1 MCHIRIVVCAD
12 LSELVWGVLLTQK
25 ILKIYIL
32 YPRAWKSVF
41 LDEINDDIYI
51 SKQGTCN
58 LFEGIWLV
66 GCFYM
71 YVLIH
76 DCEFLSRYTNNDI

>member
-1 MCHIRIVVCAD
+1 MCQIRIVVCAD
-12 LSELVWGVLLTQK
+12 FSELVWGFLLTQK